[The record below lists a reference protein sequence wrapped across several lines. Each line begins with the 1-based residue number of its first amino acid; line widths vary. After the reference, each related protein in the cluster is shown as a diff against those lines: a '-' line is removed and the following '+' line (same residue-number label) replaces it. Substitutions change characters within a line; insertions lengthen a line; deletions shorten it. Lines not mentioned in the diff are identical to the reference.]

1 MFVGLIGLVIFFD
14 LVFVVVLGLR
24 LCGWLTLFGGGG
36 WGLLACVLGVYCTW
50 SVVWLLVLLFGLV
63 LFVVGLMCLLGLL
76 LVMILF
82 IVLIVVA
89 AVVVCLVFVV
99 SGCCMCVICYFVNSV
114 GICMYFMSWYSLVC
128 FCVC

>member
-1 MFVGLIGLVIFFD
+1 M
-14 LVFVVVLGLR
+14 
-24 LCGWLTLFGGGG
+24 
-36 WGLLACVLGVYCTW
+36 
-50 SVVWLLVLLFGLV
+50 LLFGLV
-63 LFVVGLMCLLGLL
+63 LFVDGLMRLLGLL

-99 SGCCMCVICYFVNSV
+99 SGCCMVVICCFVNSV
-114 GICMYFMSWYSLVC
+114 GICRYFMSWYSLVC